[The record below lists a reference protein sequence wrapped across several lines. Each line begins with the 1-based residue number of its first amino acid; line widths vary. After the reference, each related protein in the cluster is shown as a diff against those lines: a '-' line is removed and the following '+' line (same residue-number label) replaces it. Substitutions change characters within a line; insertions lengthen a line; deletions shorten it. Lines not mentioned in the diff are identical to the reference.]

1 MKKTLKFWSD
11 DDKPREKLMNKGIS
25 VLSDAELIA
34 ILIGSGNKEETAV
47 ELARRI
53 LMDNDLNDL
62 GKLSIK
68 ELTKYKGIGEAK
80 AIAIVAAIELGKR
93 RKSFEV
99 YEKKIIE
106 STTDIFEYMYPV
118 LCDLEHEE
126 FWAIYMNNSGKI
138 IKRQKIAQGGITS
151 TTVDLRL
158 IMKSS
163 IENLAVSIII
173 CHNHPSGNVMP
184 SEEDIKLTKKIKEA
198 CNTLNIKLLDH
209 LIISGNNRYSFY
221 ESGILEL

>member
-1 MKKTLKFWSD
+1 VKKTLKFWSD